1 MFHLYYTSFVRKKIR
16 IRQTKKRA
24 IVKGLTQT
32 RLNHGNELFTLT
44 PSPPVKKN
52 RLKYLIERRNPM
64 RWRGERQSDNVED
77 RRGISISRGA
87 KVGGISGL
95 GLVALVVVGMFL
107 GIDPTVILQQVGQ
120 NATSSSV
127 TAERGARPA
136 ANDDM
141 RNFVAVVLAETED
154 VWNDAF
160 QKAGRTYEE
169 PKLVLFSGAVE
180 SACGMA
186 ESAVGPFYCPADHKV
201 YLDLVFFDELHSRFG
216 ASGDFA
222 QAYVIAHEVG
232 HHVQT
237 LLGITRK
244 VTELQ
249 SKSGTR
255 DRNKLSV
262 MMELQAD
269 CLAGMWAH
277 QAQKKRNILEAGDIE
292 EGLNAASAVG
302 DDRIQKRTR
311 GYVVPDGFTHGSS
324 EQRVGWF
331 KRGLEQGSFQACN
344 TFNADRL

>member
-1 MFHLYYTSFVRKKIR
+1 
-16 IRQTKKRA
+16 
-24 IVKGLTQT
+24 
-32 RLNHGNELFTLT
+32 
-44 PSPPVKKN
+44 
-52 RLKYLIERRNPM
+52 M

-77 RRGISISRGA
+77 RRGMSVSRGA
-87 KVGGISGL
+87 KIGGISGL
-95 GLVALVVVGMFL
+95 GLVAVVVISMFL
-107 GIDPTVILQQVGQ
+107 GVDPTALLQVVGQ
-120 NATSSSV
+120 STQSTTMSTEQ
-127 TAERGARPA
+127 TASTP

-154 VWNDAF
+154 VWNETF

-186 ESAVGPFYCPADHKV
+186 DAAVGPFYCPADHKV
-201 YLDLVFFDELHSRFG
+201 YLDLVFFEDLHKRFG

-222 QAYVIAHEVG
+222 QAYVIAHEIG

-237 LLGITRK
+237 QLGIIQK
-244 VTELQ
+244 VNAMQ
-249 SKSGTR
+249 ARASKT
-255 DRNKLSV
+255 DRNKLNV
-262 MMELQAD
+262 MLELQAD

-302 DDRIQKRTR
+302 DDRIQKRTQ

-324 EQRVGWF
+324 AQRVKWF
-331 KRGLEQGSFQACN
+331 RRGLEQGNISACD
-344 TFNADRL
+344 TFNADEL

>member
-1 MFHLYYTSFVRKKIR
+1 
-16 IRQTKKRA
+16 
-24 IVKGLTQT
+24 
-32 RLNHGNELFTLT
+32 
-44 PSPPVKKN
+44 
-52 RLKYLIERRNPM
+52 M

-77 RRGISISRGA
+77 RRGMSMSRGA
-87 KVGGISGL
+87 KVGGIGGL
-95 GLVALVVVGMFL
+95 GLLALVVIGLFM
-107 GIDPTVILQQVGQ
+107 GIDPSTLLQLGE
-120 NATSSSV
+120 NLPSSSV
-127 TAERGARPA
+127 STEQGVRPA
-136 ANDDM
+136 VNDDM

-154 VWNDAF
+154 VWNDTF
-160 QKAGRTYEE
+160 QKAGRTYQE

-186 ESAVGPFYCPADHKV
+186 ESAVGPFYCPADRKV

-237 LLGITRK
+237 LLGITQK
-244 VTELQ
+244 VAELQ
-249 SKSGTR
+249 SRANTA

-262 MMELQAD
+262 MVELQAD
-269 CLAGMWAH
+269 CLAGMWANN
-277 QAQKKRNILEAGDIE
+277 AEKKRNILEAGDIE

-324 EQRVGWF
+324 AQRVRWF
-331 KRGLEQGSFQACN
+331 KRGYEQGSFQACN
-344 TFNADRL
+344 AFDADRP